1 MERTYTQYLNE
12 LSGNRMDILEEIV
25 RQKFRKFKKLYKIL
39 SKRSSDIAHISY
51 RFSETDDS
59 LDVDITVNPSV
70 DVDEFIVSIHSEND
84 DRYMISVESD
94 SRVIYMSVVA
104 DEE

>member
-25 RQKFRKFKKLYKIL
+25 GQKFKKFKKMYKIL

-51 RFSETDDS
+51 RFSESADS
-59 LDVDITVNPSV
+59 LDVDITVSQDV
-70 DVDEFIVSIHSEND
+70 DVNEFIGSIHEENNG
-84 DRYMISVESD
+84 RYMIEAGSD
-94 SRVIYMSVVA
+94 SRVIYMSVIL
-104 DEE
+104 DED

>member
-25 RQKFRKFKKLYKIL
+25 GRKFKKFKKMYKIL

-51 RFSETDDS
+51 RFSESADS
-59 LDVDITVNPSV
+59 LDVDITVCPSI
-70 DVDEFIVSIHSEND
+70 DVQEFMDRIHEEND
-84 DRYMISVESD
+84 GRYVIEAGSD
-94 SRVIYMSVVA
+94 SRVIYMSVIL
-104 DEE
+104 DED